1 MDSHP
6 VIVNLLCSVG
16 KQKGVTKLLHDL
28 LPENQHLVEPED
40 VERNASLAEK
50 IVGAYIASSNIP
62 SDPAVQDFLDKLPN
76 LKILSFM
83 GIGINRISLEWA
95 KKKGLRI
102 GHVGSNVSVD
112 TADIAVIHMAV
123 TARNFLQS
131 LKAGMGKEDVEL
143 FPWHLQG
150 HSLSGSTVG
159 IIGMGNIGYQV
170 AVRSYAFGMK
180 IVYHQRNRRSE
191 AEEKAVGAEF
201 FPYLMDM
208 LPQCDFV
215 IITCPL
221 TPQTHG
227 LIGREQFKVMKKTAT
242 LVNVARG
249 KIVDQEALYDVLKNK
264 EIHAAALDVT
274 DPEPLPRDHPLLS
287 LPNIMI
293 TPHCG
298 TNTFETRRAIIVE
311 ALENMECALQGKP
324 MPSEVLLE

>member
-1 MDSHP
+1 MNFRP
-6 VIVNLLCSVG
+6 LVLNFLCSTGDHEDFG
-16 KQKGVTKLLHDL
+16 KSFHDIILQKEDMVY
-28 LPENQHLVEPED
+28 PED
-40 VERNASLAEK
+40 LKKDSTLAEK
-50 IVGAYIASSNIP
+50 IVGAYVSSSCTP
-62 SDPAVQDFLDKLPN
+62 SDPVPQDFLEKLPN
-76 LKILSFM
+76 LKSVIFL
-83 GIGINRISLEWA
+83 GIGINRISLKWA
-95 KKKGLRI
+95 KNKGLRI
-102 GHVGSNVSVD
+102 GHTGNEVSAD

-131 LKAGMGKEDVEL
+131 LRAGMGKEEVEL

-159 IIGMGNIGYQV
+159 IIGMGNIGYKV

-249 KIVDQEALYDVLKNK
+249 KIVDQEALFDVLKNE